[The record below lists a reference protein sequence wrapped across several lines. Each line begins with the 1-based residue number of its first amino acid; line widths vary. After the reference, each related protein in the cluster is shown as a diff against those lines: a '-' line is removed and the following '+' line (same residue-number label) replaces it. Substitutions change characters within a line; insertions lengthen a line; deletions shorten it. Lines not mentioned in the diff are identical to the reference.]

1 MSSCFLCGY
10 FSDPLRLKR
19 FPSIRRFVLFCFFF
33 RGKGKND
40 GSQYVPCN
48 RSVLGSKGSFF
59 STNQTKVKILDHR
72 QATRKVM
79 QASLYPRLQNK
90 EGRMSGWSQVASTC
104 FISKLFPQKVNQIK
118 LACFTKILHKW
129 IKKSWMRV
137 STDVNIK
144 ERYRQPLPEQSKRL
158 FSGSGIWPELCR
170 ARFGKTQIYW
180 RDLTVPREV
189 AWDSPKPGHGMWYWE
204 RKQYSG

>member
-1 MSSCFLCGY
+1 MWF
-10 FSDPLRLKR
+10 FPDPLRLKR

-40 GSQYVPCN
+40 GSQYVPFN
-48 RSVLGSKGSFF
+48 QSVLGSKGSFF
-59 STNQTKVKILDHR
+59 STNQTKVRILDHR

-79 QASLYPRLQNK
+79 QASFYPRLQNK
-90 EGRMSGWSQVASTC
+90 EGRMTGWSQVASTC
-104 FISKLFPQKVNQIK
+104 FVTMLFPQKINEIK

-144 ERYRQPLPEQSKRL
+144 KRYRQPLPEQSKRL
-158 FSGSGIWPELCR
+158 FSGSGIWPEICR

-189 AWDSPKPGHGMWYWE
+189 AWDSPKSGHGMWYWE